1 MQECCISLLLFLRQS
16 SAALITRFGWK
27 TIRKVLESVRTVV
40 SRTSELSSEIPKKV
54 EKKVENKVVNKV
66 EKKVE
71 SSDAEEM
78 LIKWLD
84 SAIGSEGVQCTLL
97 MRHFE
102 PHVMAAYRIIR

>member
-1 MQECCISLLLFLRQS
+1 M
-16 SAALITRFGWK
+16 
-27 TIRKVLESVRTVV
+27 
-40 SRTSELSSEIPKKV
+40 SRTSELSSEIPNKV
-54 EKKVENKVVNKV
+54 EKSVVNKV